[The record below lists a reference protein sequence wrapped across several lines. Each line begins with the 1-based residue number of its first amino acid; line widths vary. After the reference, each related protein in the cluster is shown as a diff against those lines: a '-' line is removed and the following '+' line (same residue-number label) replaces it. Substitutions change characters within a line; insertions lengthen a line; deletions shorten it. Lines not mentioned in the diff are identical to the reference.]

1 MSPQLIR
8 LFGRTVVA
16 GLMLVTIAPDSMRA
30 QITQGEYAARRV
42 ALTKTLPS
50 DGVLLVLGG
59 REPKENY
66 QNFWQAENFNYL
78 TGFLEPD
85 AALIIVRKDGVERAM
100 LFVEPKDPAA
110 EVWTGVRLGVEGV
123 KTKLGMEGRDA
134 STLRSVL
141 DSLVS
146 AVGTLFTVGDFSNG
160 GGSDVPAAGPP
171 RTTDDQFVDQ
181 LKLAH
186 RNVTVKNLGS
196 NVMKLRG
203 VKSPAELALL
213 RTAAKVSAKA
223 HLEVLHAIAAG
234 MNEFEIQALAE
245 YTFRRNGGDGPS
257 YGSIVGSGPNSTT
270 LHYNKDD
277 RFMKAGEVLNMDMAT
292 YFGGYA
298 ADITRT
304 VPVSGKFSA
313 EQKDIYQI
321 VFDAQA
327 AAERQ
332 VKAGNRFSQLNDSA
346 MAVLRK
352 GLTAVGL
359 IENPTATYDCGSET
373 AARKCSQ
380 LGLFYMHGLGHP
392 IGLDVH
398 DVDQYSGGALA
409 AGSVFTIE
417 PGVYVRENLLDIVP
431 NTPGNTAYRAKLAPA
446 LKKYAN
452 VGVRIED
459 DYIVTAVGFDRI
471 TSDAPR
477 TIDEIEREMAKRV
490 GPAARDA
497 DAVDAYKKIRP

>member
-1 MSPQLIR
+1 VP
-8 LFGRTVVA
+8 
-16 GLMLVTIAPDSMRA
+16 
-30 QITQGEYAARRV
+30 
-42 ALTKTLPS
+42 
-50 DGVLLVLGG
+50 
-59 REPKENY
+59 
-66 QNFWQAENFNYL
+66 
-78 TGFLEPD
+78 GFP
-85 AALIIVRKDGVERAM
+85 
-100 LFVEPKDPAA
+100 
-110 EVWTGVRLGVEGV
+110 
-123 KTKLGMEGRDA
+123 
-134 STLRSVL
+134 
-141 DSLVS
+141 
-146 AVGTLFTVGDFSNG
+146 
-160 GGSDVPAAGPP
+160 
-171 RTTDDQFVDQ
+171 
-181 LKLAH
+181 
-186 RNVTVKNLGS
+186 
-196 NVMKLRG
+196 
-203 VKSPAELALL
+203 
-213 RTAAKVSAKA
+213 
-223 HLEVLHAIAAG
+223 AG
-234 MNEFEIQALAE
+234 MNGFGFRAFAE

-277 RFMKAGEVLNMDMAT
+277 RYMKAGEVLNMDMAT
-292 YFGGYA
+292 YYGGYA

-304 VPVSGKFSA
+304 VPVSGTFSP

-332 VKAGNRFSQLNDSA
+332 LRVGTRFSQLSDSA
-346 MAVLRK
+346 TAVLRK

-359 IENPTATYDCGSET
+359 IEGPTATYDCVTEG
-373 AARKCSQ
+373 AARKCPQ

-409 AGSVFTIE
+409 EGSVFTIE

-431 NTPGNTAYRAKLAPA
+431 NTPGNAAYRARLATA

-459 DYIVTAVGFDRI
+459 DYIVTATGYDRI

-477 TIDEIEREMAKRV
+477 TIEEIEREMAKKS

-497 DAVDAYKKIRP
+497 EAVEAYRKIRP

>member
-1 MSPQLIR
+1 
-8 LFGRTVVA
+8 
-16 GLMLVTIAPDSMRA
+16 
-30 QITQGEYAARRV
+30 
-42 ALTKTLPS
+42 
-50 DGVLLVLGG
+50 
-59 REPKENY
+59 
-66 QNFWQAENFNYL
+66 
-78 TGFLEPD
+78 
-85 AALIIVRKDGVERAM
+85 
-100 LFVEPKDPAA
+100 
-110 EVWTGVRLGVEGV
+110 
-123 KTKLGMEGRDA
+123 MEGRDA
-134 STLRSVL
+134 ATLRTVL
-141 DSLVS
+141 DSLL
-146 AVGTLFTVGDFSNG
+146 AAGGTLFTIGDFSNG
-160 GGSDVPAAGPP
+160 GGADMPTSGPP
-171 RTTDDQFVDQ
+171 RTADDQFVDK

-186 RNVTVKNLGS
+186 QNVGVKNVS
-196 NVMKLRG
+196 ANVMKLRS

-277 RFMKAGEVLNMDMAT
+277 RYMKAGEVLNMDMAT
-292 YFGGYA
+292 FYGGYA

-304 VPVSGKFSA
+304 VPVSGKFSP

-332 VKAGNRFSQLNDSA
+332 VRVGNRFSQLSDSA
-346 MAVLRK
+346 TAVLRK

-359 IENPTATYDCGSET
+359 IESPTATYDCEAEGGF
-373 AARKCSQ
+373 RRCPQ

-398 DVDQYSGGALA
+398 DVDQYDSGALGE
-409 AGSVFTIE
+409 GSVFTIE

-431 NTPGNTAYRAKLAPA
+431 NTPGNAAYRAKLATA

-459 DYIVTAVGFDRI
+459 DYIVTATGYERI

-477 TIDEIEREMAKRV
+477 TIDEIEREMAKRS
-490 GPAARDA
+490 GPAPRDA
-497 DAVDAYKKIRP
+497 DAVEAYRKIRP